1 MSSCSL
7 TGVREE
13 SSSILHSTYATL
25 VVSISFPLWAG
36 LRGVAS
42 TAGAIS
48 LSHPYSLICCLTC
61 QPKVGKMLVMV
72 ERFIEVDGA
81 KLRELRRRR
90 MLSLRELGERSGVA
104 FDNINKLENEKHR
117 AQPRTLRKLAEAL
130 GVEPNELMKGENGG

>member
-1 MSSCSL
+1 M
-7 TGVREE
+7 GVRDE

-25 VVSISFPLWAG
+25 VVSIRHLLMGRAPGCAN
-36 LRGVAS
+36 
-42 TAGAIS
+42 TAGAIFVC
-48 LSHPYSLICCLTC
+48 HPYSLISWLIC
-61 QPKVGKMLVMV
+61 QEKVGKMLVMV

-90 MLSLRELGERSGVA
+90 MLSLREFGERSGVA

-130 GVEPNELMKGENGG
+130 GVEPHELMKGEENG